1 MTVGKAEGARRANYH
16 YMADAMRMLE
26 WDLHSTV
33 LSRMRIPE
41 EWHQI
46 ARERGRAPKTRVTLR
61 LDADVVKFFR
71 SMGPDWQ
78 ARVNRIVAAWMHARL
93 AGLIEG
99 AETMDYLK
107 RREAE
112 GLEGRRPEW
121 GDLQREE
128 DAALAGM
135 GEEPLRSPMGLGAG
149 VPMEGPR
156 RISERGKKALLEEM
170 MKRNGM

>member
-1 MTVGKAEGARRANYH
+1 
-16 YMADAMRMLE
+16 
-26 WDLHSTV
+26 
-33 LSRMRIPE
+33 
-41 EWHQI
+41 
-46 ARERGRAPKTRVTLR
+46 
-61 LDADVVKFFR
+61 
-71 SMGPDWQ
+71 
-78 ARVNRIVAAWMHARL
+78 MHARL

-99 AETMDYLK
+99 AETMDYLR

-112 GLEGRRPEW
+112 GLEGRRPEF

-135 GEEPLRSPMGLGAG
+135 GEEPLRSPLGLGAG

-170 MKRNGM
+170 MRRNGM